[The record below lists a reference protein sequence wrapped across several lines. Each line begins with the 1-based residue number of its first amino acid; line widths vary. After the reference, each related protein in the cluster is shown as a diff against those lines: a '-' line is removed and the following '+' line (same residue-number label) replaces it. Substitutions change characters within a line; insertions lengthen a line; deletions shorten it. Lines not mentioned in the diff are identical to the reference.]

1 MLYIYTKV
9 IFQFVSGWLMAAGVF
24 LSLHVPQFSKQP
36 NNFLNTAQC
45 TLHMLEAVGNLWFL
59 HIFTFL
65 LDTNAFFP
73 IKIGPGSPTDSV
85 SATKRKG
92 WGNWLNS
99 NKAFEDDH
107 FYRIQ
112 WRPFVCRKTNWRFAN
127 STTYKGKKRLSVW
140 IWNSP
145 TVVLFCSYPAGRTL
159 FDGR

>member
-45 TLHMLEAVGNLWFL
+45 TLHMLEAVGNLLIL

-65 LDTNAFFP
+65 LDTNACFP

-85 SATKRKG
+85 SATKRK
-92 WGNWLNS
+92 NS

-107 FYRIQ
+107 FYRIRC
-112 WRPFVCRKTNWRFAN
+112 RPFVWRKT
-127 STTYKGKKRLSVW
+127 KLKVCK
-140 IWNSP
+140 
-145 TVVLFCSYPAGRTL
+145 
-159 FDGR
+159 